1 MMSNQTVEN
10 QIDVMLA
17 QLSAPL
23 SASEAADGWTSE
35 SKAATKTFFEELKQK
50 LQSGDLLPPLS
61 ISRALDHWGV
71 TGGEM
76 MEMAAQISNKLR
88 ARQAKL

>member
-1 MMSNQTVEN
+1 MVNQTVEN

-23 SASEAADGWTSE
+23 STSEAADGWTSE
-35 SKAATKTFFEELKQK
+35 SKATTKTFFEGLKEK
-50 LQSGDLLPPLS
+50 LQSGEPLPPLS

-71 TGGEM
+71 IGGEM
-76 MEMAAQISNKLR
+76 LEMAAKISNQLR
-88 ARQAKL
+88 AGQAKP